1 MQTASSSTSAA
12 KPTDVQHLSSGMR
25 TAYALLGV
33 VALIFAV
40 LLLASPFLSGYFATF
55 VLYIFVVVALLVM
68 GISDIV
74 ASTSTPEANSGLRT
88 LRLILGVLII
98 LFAFVAL
105 IDVYFA
111 FIVLWIFVG
120 LGLLFQGMFLLFGV
134 GASNQLEG
142 WQRGMGTA
150 LGVIDIIFAFLVL
163 LLPVFAFIL
172 VWILIAVAVIAA
184 AIYLFT
190 IASSGVKRPMPQMFN
205 VPGLMPPTGGMG
217 GGPMSP
223 PQPPAA
229 PPK

>member
-1 MQTASSSTSAA
+1 MQPTSPTATTA
-12 KPTDVQHLSSGMR
+12 KPTEVQHLTSGMR

-33 VALIFAV
+33 VALVFAV
-40 LLLASPFLSGYFATF
+40 ILLASPFLSGYFATF
-55 VLYIFVVVALLVM
+55 VLYIFVVIALLVM

-74 ASTSTPEANSGLRT
+74 ASTSTPEASSGLRT

-111 FIVLWIFVG
+111 FVVLWIFVG

-134 GASNQLEG
+134 GASDQLEG

-150 LGVIDIIFAFLVL
+150 LGVIDIVFAFLVL
-163 LLPVFAFIL
+163 LIPVFAFIL

-184 AIYLFT
+184 AIYLLT
-190 IASSGVKRPMPQMFN
+190 IASSGVKRAMPQIFN
-205 VPGLMPPTGGMG
+205 VPGLMPPTGGT
-217 GGPMSP
+217 GPMSP
-223 PQPPAA
+223 PPPAA
-229 PPK
+229 PPR

>member
-1 MQTASSSTSAA
+1 MQTPSATPSAA
-12 KPTDVQHLSSGMR
+12 ASPTPVQHLSSGMR
-25 TAYALLGV
+25 TAYGLLGV
-33 VALIFAV
+33 VALVFAV
-40 LLLASPFLSGYFATF
+40 LLLASPFLNGYFATF

-74 ASTSTPEANSGLRT
+74 SGTSTAEANSGLRT
-88 LRLILGVLII
+88 LRMILGIFII
-98 LFAFVAL
+98 IFALVAL
-105 IDVYFA
+105 IDIYFA
-111 FIVLWIFVG
+111 FLVLWIFVG
-120 LGLLFQGMFLLFGV
+120 LGLLFQGMFLLMGV
-134 GASNQLEG
+134 GMSNQLEG

-163 LLPVFAFIL
+163 LIPVFAFIL

-184 AIYLFT
+184 AVYLLG

-217 GGPMSP
+217 PMSP
-223 PQPPAA
+223 PPAS

>member
-1 MQTASSSTSAA
+1 MQATSTPMGAA

-25 TAYALLGV
+25 TAYALLAV
-33 VALIFAV
+33 VATAFAV
-40 LLLASPFLSGYFATF
+40 LLLASPFLNGYFATF
-55 VLYIFVVVALLVM
+55 VLYIFVVIALLAM

-88 LRLILGVLII
+88 LRLMLGVLII
-98 LFAFVAL
+98 IFAFVAL

-111 FIVLWIFVG
+111 FVVLWIFVG

-134 GASNQLEG
+134 GASTQLEG

-150 LGVIDIIFAFLVL
+150 LGVIDVIFAFLVL

-172 VWILIAVAVIAA
+172 VWFLIAVAVIAA
-184 AIYLFT
+184 AIYLFS
-190 IASSGVKRPMPQMFN
+190 IASSGVKRPMPQIFN
-205 VPGLMPPTGGMG
+205 VPGLMPPTGGS

-223 PQPPAA
+223 PPTS
-229 PPK
+229 PK